1 MYRLLHPSRPVRMF
15 RGMSP
20 IALFPPDGRRRLIGM
35 IHLLPLPG
43 SPGWAGSLQH
53 VVDHALRDAE
63 TLAAAGFDALLVE
76 NFGDVPF
83 RPDHVDMETAVSM
96 SALVDRIR
104 AHSTIPLGVNV
115 LRNDALTAMAIAA
128 VLDAAFIRVNVH
140 TGAMLSDQG
149 WLPGRADETLR
160 LRARLRANVAI
171 CADVL
176 VKHAIAPPGADLAEV
191 ARDTF
196 TRGLADVLIVS
207 GNATSAATNPQDVA
221 TVKSAVSGVPV
232 WVGSG
237 VTAENAPTVLEHADG
252 AIVGSSLKAG
262 ALPANPIDR
271 TRAEKL
277 VDVVSALR

>member
-1 MYRLLHPSRPVRMF
+1 MF
-15 RGMSP
+15 RRMVP
-20 IALFPPDGRRRLIGM
+20 IALFPPGRPRLIGM

-43 SPGWAGSLQH
+43 SPGWSGSLQQ
-53 VVDHALRDAE
+53 VTDHALADAE
-63 TLAAAGFDALLVE
+63 TLTTAGFDALMVE

-83 RPDHVDMETAVSM
+83 RPEHVDVETAVSM
-96 SALVDRIR
+96 AALVDRIR
-104 AHSTIPLGVNV
+104 AASAVPVGVNV

-128 VLDAAFIRVNVH
+128 VLNAAFIRVNVH

-149 WLPGRADETLR
+149 WLQGRADETLR
-160 LRARLRANVAI
+160 LRTRLQANVAI

-196 TRGLADVLIVS
+196 ARGLADVLIVS
-207 GNATSAATNPQDVA
+207 GRATGAATNPQDVLA
-221 TVKSAVSGVPV
+221 VKRAVPAAPV

-237 VTAENAPTVLEHADG
+237 VTAENAPSLLQHAEA
-252 AIVGSSLKAG
+252 AIVGSSLKAD

-271 TRAEKL
+271 LRAEKF
-277 VDVVSALR
+277 VEVVRSLR